1 MEPSDTPIEDVEVSE
16 ADVPN
21 EGALTEGNVANE
33 QDGDASEE
41 VVDLTEA
48 AVAPSP
54 ADSPTVDALEEQLGR
69 LQGAMDKLQSGDLDG
84 AERSIE
90 ALEQQMSNLRN

>member
-21 EGALTEGNVANE
+21 ESASTEGNVANE

-48 AVAPSP
+48 AVASSP